1 MGFLSGVSHFLNVMA
16 VIISSYSRAVEKC
29 KPYVENT
36 GVVAF
41 SFTNLVAMLWGHVI
55 ISAVTDVRPKA

>member
-1 MGFLSGVSHFLNVMA
+1 MVMI
-16 VIISSYSRAVEKC
+16 IISYNSAVEKC
-29 KPYVENT
+29 KPYVENS
-36 GVVAF
+36 GVAAF